1 MIGKGG
7 EFHNENGLIYALFFE
22 SEQDIKLVSV
32 GYEYTNSAPNVNFLK
47 FNLRKVKNED
57 TGEMI
62 DQRPV
67 IQTPMP
73 QQYIID
79 YPIIAYKSFMSDNS
93 EIVITNLALK
103 KNSQIVLRLR
113 TWQFVCFV
121 GTVLPKEFTEIDKFS
136 SKIFFVVKNKFNNR
150 YRILMLKMNP

>member
-113 TWQFVCFV
+113 TW
-121 GTVLPKEFTEIDKFS
+121 
-136 SKIFFVVKNKFNNR
+136 
-150 YRILMLKMNP
+150 